1 MIDGKYITLRA
12 YKPED
17 VEIALKLIN
26 TMSIKVMLEGVNA
39 FPFSIENQRQFIQ
52 SAMESRG
59 PLYNFAIEEKSTGEY
74 IGGCGINSYD
84 AKNRTVV
91 IGMWIAEKCH
101 GKGYGSDTLRTLCK
115 FIFDELNIHKI
126 DLNYFSFNE
135 KGRRCYDS
143 VGFKE
148 EGVRRKELFRFGEYH
163 DIIEMGLF
171 RDELILKD

>member
-12 YKPED
+12 YKIED
-17 VEIALKLIN
+17 VEISWKLIN
-26 TMSIKVMLEGVNA
+26 KLNIRTLLGKGDI
-39 FPFSIENQRQFIQ
+39 FPFSLEEQKKFIQ
-52 SAMESRG
+52 SAMESSG
-59 PLYNFAIEEKSTGEY
+59 PLYNFAIEEKSSGRY

-84 AKNRTVV
+84 TKNRKVV
-91 IGMWIAEKCH
+91 IGLWLGEDYH
-101 GKGYGSDTLRTLCK
+101 GKGYGSDALRTLCR
-115 FIFDELNIHKI
+115 FIFDEMNIHKI
-126 DLNYFSFNE
+126 DLDYFGFNS